1 MNVNFKP
8 SENQGKSLFFGKSD
22 DGKKTLLRPVNLPS
36 APEEYPSSSSSS
48 SSSSSELLSEV
59 DIYINNIE
67 SIDGQALEENV
78 KHSIRNFVS
87 GCQQDNIWDSIKS
100 CCILAGA
107 RTLSGALV
115 PLKGAAPTNF
125 NFTSSDY
132 SRISGLRGDA
142 ATKYINTN
150 RAVNVDLDNSKHASI
165 YASESTFSPAA
176 YSTLMGVTEFPKGVI
191 FLSTFAPWTSL
202 VTSIG
207 ANDNSLKSNIAI
219 TGFIGMNRSNNDNY
233 NIIINN
239 LTETLQTP
247 IDLPMT
253 SLNIYL
259 FASNQSNN
267 QPQWFSN
274 PRISFYSIGESIDLS
289 LLQSRVNT
297 LMNDF
302 QQIN

>member
-1 MNVNFKP
+1 MKVNFKS
-8 SENQGKSLFFGKSD
+8 SENQGKSLFFGKSN
-22 DGKKTLLRPVNLPS
+22 DGKKTFFKNIPIIEPS
-36 APEEYPSSSSSS
+36 
-48 SSSSSELLSEV
+48 LSDV
-59 DIYINNIE
+59 DIYLDSIE
-67 SIDGQALEENV
+67 SVDGQALEENV
-78 KHSIRNFVS
+78 KQSIRNFVS

-115 PLKGAAPTNF
+115 PLKGVAPTNF
-125 NFTSSDY
+125 NFISSDY
-132 SRISGLRGDA
+132 SRVSGLRGNA

-150 RAVNVDLDNSKHASI
+150 RAVNVGPDNSKHASV
-165 YASESTFSPAA
+165 YASESPFSPAT
-176 YSTLMGVTEFPKGVI
+176 YSTLMGAIEEPKGSI
-191 FLSTFAPWTSL
+191 FLATYEPWTS
-202 VTSIG
+202 VAMSIG
-207 ANDNSLKSNIAI
+207 SYGTLIKPNITM
-219 TGFIGMNRSNNDNY
+219 TGFIGMNRPDNNNY

-239 LTETLQTP
+239 NPEILQNS
-247 IDLPMT
+247 IDVPLT

-259 FASNQSNN
+259 FAANPLNN
-267 QPQWFSN
+267 EPQWFSN